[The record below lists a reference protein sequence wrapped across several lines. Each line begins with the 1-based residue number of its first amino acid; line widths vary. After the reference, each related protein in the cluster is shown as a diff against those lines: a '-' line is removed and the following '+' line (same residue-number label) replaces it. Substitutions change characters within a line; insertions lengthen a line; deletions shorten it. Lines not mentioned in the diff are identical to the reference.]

1 MIYLIDSIGNETGMN
16 LYDKAFH
23 DEFKKKGV
31 AVTTLSNFQEEDVKP
46 LLPNFYHGGGAKK
59 ILGLAKSWLKLL
71 CFKIAHPKS
80 VYVYQSFGLR
90 FIDII
95 LLSPF
100 MFSKRTFVVV
110 HDVFEITDGK
120 KRGMKYKLQK
130 FVYQHC
136 IKNAICHSD
145 QAIETLK
152 SEAGFK
158 GNVLF
163 YPHFRYNFS
172 KDFNEATIVEEV
184 KNAVAPDKVNML
196 FFGQIRET
204 KGIDVLIDA
213 FENIETIENLNVIIA
228 GSDKSEIMKD
238 VKLPENVKAI
248 CRYIKDDE
256 LNYLFTKS
264 QVVLLPYKEIY
275 QSGVLET
282 VVYFQKYAI
291 MSDVRA
297 FREFVEK
304 YPSFGVTYAPN
315 NGMALAECMN
325 NAVAMS
331 CEYSASDIQKYED
344 DHDIEILKK
353 QMDAILK

>member
-1 MIYLIDSIGNETGMN
+1 MIYLIDTIGNETGMN
-16 LYDKAFH
+16 LYDKAFR
-23 DEFKKKGV
+23 DEFLKKNV
-31 AVTTLSNFQEEDVKP
+31 QVVTLSNFEGEDVLP
-46 LLPNFYHGGGAKK
+46 LLCNFYHGGAAKK
-59 ILGLAKSWLKLL
+59 VMGLVKSWIKLL
-71 CFKIAHPKS
+71 AFKLKHTKDIF
-80 VYVYQSFGLR
+80 VYQSFGLR

-95 LLSPF
+95 FLLLF
-100 MFSKRTFVVV
+100 AGRKKAFVVV
-110 HDVFEITDGK
+110 HDVFEITDGQK
-120 KRGMKYKLQK
+120 GGFKHQLQK
-130 FVYQHC
+130 FVYIHW
-136 IKNAICHSD
+136 IKNAICHSE

-152 SEAGFK
+152 NEAGYK
-158 GNVLF
+158 GNVLY

-172 KDFNEATIVEEV
+172 KDFNEADIFDEV
-184 KNAVAPDKVNML
+184 KNAVAPNKVNML

-213 FENIETIENLNVIIA
+213 FRDIEKIENLNVIIA
-228 GSDKSEIMKD
+228 GSDKSEIMKG
-238 VKLPENVKAI
+238 VKLPENVKTI

-315 NGMALAECMN
+315 NGMALAECMK

>member
-1 MIYLIDSIGNETGMN
+1 MIYLIDTIGNETGMN

-23 DEFKKKGV
+23 DEFQKKNVKV
-31 AVTTLSNFQEEDVKP
+31 VTLSNFEGTDVLP
-46 LLPNFYHGGGAKK
+46 LLCNFYHGGAVKK
-59 ILGLAKSWLKLL
+59 VLGLVKSWIKLL
-71 CFKIAHPKS
+71 AFKLKHTKYI
-80 VYVYQSFGLR
+80 YVYQSFGLR

-95 LLSPF
+95 FLLLF
-100 MFSKRTFVVV
+100 AGRKKAFVVV
-110 HDVFEITDGK
+110 HDVFEITDGQK
-120 KRGMKYKLQK
+120 GGFKYKLQK
-130 FVYQHC
+130 FVYNHW
-136 IKNAICHSD
+136 IKNAICHSE

-152 SEAGFK
+152 NEAGYK
-158 GNVLF
+158 GNVLY

-172 KDFNEATIVEEV
+172 KDFNEADIVDEV
-184 KNAVAPDKVNML
+184 KNAVAPNKVNML

-213 FENIETIENLNVIIA
+213 FKDIVEAEDFNVVIA

-248 CRYIKDDE
+248 CRYVKDDE

-304 YPSFGVTYAPN
+304 YPSFGVTYSPN
-315 NGMALAECMN
+315 SGAALAECMK
-325 NAVAMS
+325 VAAGMS
-331 CEYSASDIQKYED
+331 CTYSDKDIQKYED
-344 DHDIEILKK
+344 DHDIEILKR
-353 QMDAILK
+353 QMDKVLM